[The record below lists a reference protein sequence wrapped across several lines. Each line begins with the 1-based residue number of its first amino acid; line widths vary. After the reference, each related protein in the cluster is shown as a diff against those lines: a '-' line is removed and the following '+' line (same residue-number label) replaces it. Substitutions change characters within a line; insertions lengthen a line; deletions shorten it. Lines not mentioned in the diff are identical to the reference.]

1 MLPRPTNLG
10 NREREKGGRAVDIGA
25 GLAYLYNSFPAPVVE
40 WQTRKPQE
48 LVPARVWRFNSSPVH
63 HFTRRRGIVTRR
75 SVDPTGDFR

>member
-1 MLPRPTNLG
+1 MLPRLPARG

-25 GLAYLYNSFPAPVVE
+25 GLSYQYNSFPAPVVE

-63 HFTRRRGIVTRR
+63 HFTRRQVFLTRR
-75 SVDPTGDFR
+75 SVDPAGDFR